1 MNASV
6 LQKSHV
12 PVCTPSIRTQTGSAL
27 IIAMLVAALVSV
39 ISVRF
44 AEAFLLQLDNAEFR
58 QQMNWRSTYVQGA
71 EALAVQLLQADAQQS
86 QTDHLQEIWAQQI
99 PALPTDHGWL
109 QPALYDAQAR
119 FNLNNLLIKTAY
131 ADDAGAPLATRLSP
145 AQKQFVRLLQSFEDY
160 PVSEADAVMMT
171 EALVD
176 WIDADD
182 DSTGQGG
189 AESLFYSAASPPLQ
203 AANQPLSDISELLL
217 VRHFTP
223 ALVERLRAL
232 VVVLP
237 MLTALNLN
245 TAPLPLLATINR
257 ADHLQPLSWQSLQA
271 LQHQRQTQAFSSVD
285 AFFQHPLL
293 QQLVPD
299 AERSSGDA
307 SAPLFSV
314 ASQWFLLDSTVA
326 VNGTSSRWQS
336 LIYRP
341 GNHNTAGADPAA
353 NTTPRLWSRSRQY

>member
-1 MNASV
+1 MNASA
-6 LQKSHV
+6 SPTTHM
-12 PVCTPSIRTQTGSAL
+12 PVCIPPVGRQTGSAL

-44 AEAFLLQLDNAEFR
+44 AEAFLLQLDSAEFR
-58 QQMNWRSTYVQGA
+58 QQMNWRSAYVQGT
-71 EALAVQLLQADAQQS
+71 EALAIQLLQVDARQA
-86 QTDHLQEIWAQQI
+86 QTDHGQDSWAQQI

-109 QPALYDAQAR
+109 QPAVQDAQSR
-119 FNLNNLLIKTAY
+119 FNLNNLIVKTAY

-189 AESLFYSAASPPLQ
+189 AESLFYSAANPPLQ
-203 AANQPLSDISELLL
+203 AANQPLSDISELVL

-223 ALVERLRAL
+223 AIVERLRPL
-232 VVVLP
+232 VIVLP
-237 MLTALNLN
+237 VPTALNLN

-257 ADHLQPLSWQSLQA
+257 ADRLQPLSWQSLQA
-271 LQHQRQTQAFSSVD
+271 LQYQRMTQAFSSVD
-285 AFFQHPLL
+285 TFFEHPLI
-293 QQLVPD
+293 QQLAPE

-307 SAPLFSV
+307 SAPLFAV

-326 VNGTSSRWQS
+326 VNGSSSRWQS

-341 GNHNTAGADPAA
+341 DHRNTAGADAA
-353 NTTPRLWSRSRQY
+353 VNTTPGLWSRSRQY